1 MPRTKLTKP
10 EIVRAAVRAFRRRG
24 YAATSMAQLAE
35 ATGLTK
41 GAFYHHFP
49 DKAAVMEAALASTV
63 AFAEERW
70 FGPARD
76 GRRGVTDRV
85 DLMVD
90 GARALFREPD
100 EGCFVA
106 NTALAGGPDAERFR
120 PHLVAF
126 ADAWRAA
133 LASLARDA
141 GLPDPRDF
149 ALRTV
154 ADVEGGI
161 VLMRIYGDGAHLE
174 AALGRFRDN
183 FPPAA

>member
-1 MPRTKLTKP
+1 MPRSKLTKP
-10 EIVRAAVRAFRRRG
+10 DIVHAAVGAFRRRG
-24 YAATSMAQLAE
+24 YAGTSMAQLAE

-70 FGPARD
+70 FGPAHD
-76 GRRGVTDRV
+76 AGRGVMDRV

-120 PHLVAF
+120 PHLLAF
-126 ADAWRAA
+126 VDAWRAA
-133 LASLARDA
+133 LEALAHDG
-141 GLPDPRDF
+141 GLSDPHDF

-154 ADVEGGI
+154 ADIEGGI
-161 VLMRIYGDGAHLE
+161 VLMRIYGDAAHLE
-174 AALGRFRDN
+174 AALGRFREN
-183 FPPAA
+183 FSPAA

>member
-1 MPRTKLTKP
+1 
-10 EIVRAAVRAFRRRG
+10 
-24 YAATSMAQLAE
+24 MAQLAE

-70 FGPARD
+70 FGPAQDAERK
-76 GRRGVTDRV
+76 VMDRV
-85 DLMVD
+85 DLMVH

-100 EGCFVA
+100 EGCFIA

-120 PHLVAF
+120 LHLVAF
-126 ADAWRAA
+126 ADAWRATLEA
-133 LASLARDA
+133 LARDG

-149 ALRTV
+149 ALQTV
-154 ADVEGGI
+154 ADIEGGI
-161 VLMRIYGDGAHLE
+161 VLMRIYGDTAYLE
-174 AALGRFRDN
+174 AALQRFANAFLRFREN
-183 FPPAA
+183 FSSAA